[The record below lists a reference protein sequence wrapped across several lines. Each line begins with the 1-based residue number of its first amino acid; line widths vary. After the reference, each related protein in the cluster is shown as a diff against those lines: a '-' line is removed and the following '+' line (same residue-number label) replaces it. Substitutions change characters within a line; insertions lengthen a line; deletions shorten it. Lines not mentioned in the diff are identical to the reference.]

1 MLNGDLI
8 MEQYDYHG
16 EYINGFWNSI
26 FGQKGVT
33 RTTEGYNYI
42 AMNDDIYVYTGITSV
57 GSDQS
62 NIGFILVNQRTKDA
76 KYYAIPGATE
86 TSAMLS
92 AEGVVQH
99 LKYDAT
105 FPLLLNIAGEPTYF
119 ISLKDNAGLV
129 KQYAMV
135 NVERYQIVATG
146 STIEQ
151 CERTYERMLEEQA
164 GETIDGNGRRQC

>member
-1 MLNGDLI
+1 
-8 MEQYDYHG
+8 
-16 EYINGFWNSI
+16 
-26 FGQKGVT
+26 
-33 RTTEGYNYI
+33 
-42 AMNDDIYVYTGITSV
+42 
-57 GSDQS
+57 
-62 NIGFILVNQRTKDA
+62 
-76 KYYAIPGATE
+76 
-86 TSAMLS
+86 MLS

-164 GETIDGNGRRQC
+164 GETIDGTDDGNVEADRKTITGTIEDIRTAVRDGNTYYYIKLTEGDSYYSISASDNENVVIMDVGDRVDIEYYSGDGGQIINMASIREVEE